1 MVVVEVVVEVVVVE
15 DPVAPDFAT
24 VVDVGDVEVVTFAPE
39 APPGTVVDVDELDD
53 EDELLDE
60 ELLELDDEDEL
71 DDELLE
77 LEDDPPADRTIDLIG
92 RDCAVMLVSIVM

>member
-1 MVVVEVVVEVVVVE
+1 MVVVVEVVVLEVVLE
-15 DPVAPDFAT
+15 EPVAPDFAT

-39 APPGTVVDVDELDD
+39 APPGTVVDVDELLD
-53 EDELLDE
+53 DE

>member
-1 MVVVEVVVEVVVVE
+1 MVVVVEVVVLEVVLE
-15 DPVAPDFAT
+15 EPVAPDFAT
-24 VVDVGDVEVVTFAPE
+24 VVDVGDVDVVTFAPE
-39 APPGTVVDVDELDD
+39 APPGTVVDVDELLD
-53 EDELLDE
+53 DE

-71 DDELLE
+71 DDDDEELLE